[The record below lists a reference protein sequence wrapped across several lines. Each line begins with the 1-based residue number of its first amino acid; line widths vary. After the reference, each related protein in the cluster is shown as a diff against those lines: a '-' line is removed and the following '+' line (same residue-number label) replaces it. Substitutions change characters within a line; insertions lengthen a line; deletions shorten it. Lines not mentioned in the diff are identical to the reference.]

1 MNFRPGGAISSLAN
15 VSFPWTRNCTL
26 LCLPSLKAGHLQE
39 LSQKGS
45 LRKEV
50 RTDPCFGFTA
60 SDFMI
65 VTYTL
70 YVGLILSL
78 VEILFSLV
86 SGYGK
91 VL

>member
-1 MNFRPGGAISSLAN
+1 
-15 VSFPWTRNCTL
+15 
-26 LCLPSLKAGHLQE
+26 
-39 LSQKGS
+39 
-45 LRKEV
+45 
-50 RTDPCFGFTA
+50 
-60 SDFMI
+60 MI

-86 SGYGK
+86 SDYGK